1 MVRQPPV
8 AFEFHRYCRP
18 FSPPLRT
25 HYGSWHWR
33 EGIILR
39 LTDGQGRQSFGEI
52 APIPWFGSETL
63 EQAII
68 WCQQQT
74 GMLTLDQ
81 VMQIPPD
88 LPACQF
94 GVESAWTGLDSSAS
108 ANATFFP
115 RLSALLP
122 AGEGALHCWRS
133 HYQKGIQT
141 FKWKIGVQDFG
152 TEVRVFQALI
162 QHLPAGV
169 CLRLDANGG
178 LTLAQAVQWL
188 EHCDRWGQVEYL
200 EQPLPPTQLRIMQAL
215 SRDFATPLAL
225 DESIATVAQLQA
237 CYDQG
242 WQGLAVIKPAIAGF
256 PSRLRQVCHDYGV
269 DGILSSVFETVV
281 GRQSGLA
288 LAAEIMDPK
297 RAVGF
302 GTDHWFALTDP
313 LQQTTAEALWQQIS
327 VS

>member
-1 MVRQPPV
+1 MVGQPTV
-8 AFEFHRYCRP
+8 AFEFHGYRRP

-25 HYGSWHWR
+25 HYGSWYWR

-74 GMLTLDQ
+74 GLLTVDQ
-81 VMQIPPD
+81 VMQIPPS

-94 GVESAWTGLDSSAS
+94 GVESAWAGLASSPR
-108 ANATFFP
+108 ATFSP

-122 AGEGALHCWRS
+122 AGERALHRWRS

-141 FKWKIGVQDFG
+141 FKWKIGVQDFA
-152 TEVRVFQALI
+152 TEVRVFQALMP
-162 QHLPAGV
+162 HLPTGV

-178 LTLAQAVQWL
+178 LTFAQAVQWL
-188 EHCDRWGQVEYL
+188 EYCDRWGQVEYL
-200 EQPLPPTQLRIMQAL
+200 EQPLSPDQLPVMQAL

-225 DESIATVAQLQA
+225 DESIATVAQLRA

-256 PSRLRQVCHDYGV
+256 PSRLRQICHDYGV

-281 GRQSGLA
+281 GRQAGLA
-288 LAAEIMDPK
+288 LAAEIMNPK

-302 GTDHWFALTDP
+302 GTDHWFAPTDP
-313 LQQTTAEALWQQIS
+313 LQQTTAEALWQQLSIT
-327 VS
+327 

>member
-1 MVRQPPV
+1 MVAQTPA
-8 AFEFHRYCRP
+8 AFEFYSYCRP
-18 FSPPLRT
+18 FCSPLRT
-25 HYGSWHWR
+25 RYGSWYWR

-39 LTDGQGRQSFGEI
+39 LTDRQGRQSFGEI

-63 EQAII
+63 EQAIT

-74 GMLTLDQ
+74 GMLTVDQ
-81 VMQIPPD
+81 VMQIPPS

-94 GVESAWTGLDSSAS
+94 GVESAWVGLDSRAR
-108 ANATFFP
+108 ATFSP

-122 AGEGALHCWRS
+122 SGERALHLWGL

-141 FKWKIGVQDFG
+141 FKWKIGVQDFA
-152 TEVRVFQALI
+152 TEVRVFQALT
-162 QHLPAGV
+162 QHLPTGV

-178 LTLAQAVQWL
+178 LTFAQAVQWL

-200 EQPLPPTQLRIMQAL
+200 EQPLPPHQFPVMQAL

-225 DESIATVAQLQA
+225 DESISTVAQLQA

-242 WQGLAVIKPAIAGF
+242 WQGLAVIKPAICGF
-256 PSRLRQVCHDYGV
+256 PSRLRQVCQEYAV

-281 GRQSGLA
+281 GRQAGLA
-288 LAAEIMDPK
+288 LAAEIMNPK

-302 GTDHWFALTDP
+302 GTDHWFAPTDP
-313 LQQTTAEALWQQIS
+313 LQQTTAEALWQHLS
-327 VS
+327 TS